1 MKLFAPIGW
10 NDPELPFLRG
20 HRTLA
25 RHEHVFAEVAFALHV
40 VVVAVHRVFVDRER
54 LGDHAASRTDHG
66 VHHRLPVAARVVLRP
81 ADRFDVV
88 VEVAA
93 ALGEIREVAIRQVR
107 DVLPHVG
114 LREFDEQAADRIA
127 DATRAAVQHEP
138 HVVRFVDAHFDEV
151 IAGAERAE
159 MRVVVRLFQ
168 LRILVDDPLEAR
180 LQRLPRFGHGGRRAV
195 APRARIAAARRAA
208 VRHRAFDRAAQPRE
222 RIRQVGCRQRRAR
235 GHHPAADVD
244 ADRGRNDRAL
254 GRNHAA
260 DRRPCRGG
268 RPASPR
274 RG

>member
-1 MKLFAPIGW
+1 M
-10 NDPELPFLRG
+10 N
-20 HRTLA
+20 
-25 RHEHVFAEVAFALHV
+25 
-40 VVVAVHRVFVDRER
+40 
-54 LGDHAASRTDHG
+54 
-66 VHHRLPVAARVVLRP
+66 RLPI
-81 ADRFDVV
+81 
-88 VEVAA
+88 
-93 ALGEIREVAIRQVR
+93 ALPTPREP
-107 DVLPHVG
+107 L
-114 LREFDEQAADRIA
+114 
-127 DATRAAVQHEP
+127 QHEP

-260 DRRPCRGG
+260 DRRLAEVDVRHHRDVAEDERHLRGVAQLGARLVFNGHALRPHLHRLAVRQFHYLVIHFTHVHHLATLFEARRACAVPDHALRAFDADESVQHLRDRRTPRCG
-268 RPASPR
+268 RSVPR
-274 RG
+274 RARAFPAP